1 MWIVRTDNYGRSG
14 EVPGQDERR
23 VLFLQDPIIAKKVVE
38 LLNIDGPTGG
48 PDYYRVVP
56 DNYKLRVFEP

>member
-1 MWIVRTDNYGRSG
+1 VAKFLDRTSG
-14 EVPGQDERR
+14 GSS
-23 VLFLQDPIIAKKVVE
+23 FCDPIIAKKVVE
-38 LLNIDGPTGG
+38 LLNLDGPTGG